1 MFGSGNNELRQ
12 KLINLMYIV
21 FITLAFIYLP
31 SDFVD
36 SSKYISLS
44 LYNNGNEYQ
53 KKIADK
59 DEFLDEQ
66 LYLNSPLAQDYYNI
80 VDVKDAID
88 STTLLVE
95 NMLGLLYSN
104 MGGYNK
110 NNYLKG
116 SKNFLV
122 SGRLFVKEG
131 NTAAT
136 LKNNIEDIKQKMRTY
151 NLTGIILN
159 LDSILPTAISMR
171 GSNGKER
178 LWENYF
184 FNKVPAAVAI
194 TNLLKIRSD
203 LLYTKYKLVEYL
215 VNNISKTKAENG
227 ISILSSNSIGIEVL
241 ASKNFILGDKV
252 AFRLVMLDSSR
263 GFDNVKTY
271 VKQGNKTIKELK
283 AGVNGMVS
291 FTANQTGKFEF
302 VVIDSIKVV
311 KKDFTVTNLRTA
323 VPEKNKPEVLY
334 MGIDNPIQLQYTE
347 LNRADLVLE
356 IDLGEIIPFGGKY
369 YLRFAKE
376 GFAHLRVYSTNPDG
390 RFLVTEKE
398 YEVKKLPIP
407 VAKIDNRMGG
417 NISRKILQ
425 VQDKLVVQS
434 EEPGLDEA
442 YIIISYDVIKVGS
455 YTKESTVNKGKDFS
469 SETRKMV
476 RDVKTGDLLVFDN
489 IKVEGTDGALK
500 EIAPIVF
507 SVK

>member
-1 MFGSGNNELRQ
+1 MFGSANSELRQ

-36 SSKYISLS
+36 SAKYTSLS
-44 LYNNGNEYQ
+44 LYNTGNEYQ
-53 KKIADK
+53 KKVADK
-59 DEFLDEQ
+59 KEFLDEQ
-66 LYLNSPLAQDYYNI
+66 LYLNSPVAQDYYNI
-80 VDVKDAID
+80 IDVSGSID
-88 STTLLVE
+88 STTLFVE
-95 NMLGLLYSN
+95 NMLGSMYTN
-104 MGGYNK
+104 MGGFNE

-116 SKNFLV
+116 SKNFLI

-131 NTAAT
+131 NAATT
-136 LKNNIEDIKQKMRTY
+136 LKNNIEEIKRKMRTY
-151 NLTGIILN
+151 NLSGLIPN
-159 LDSILPTAISMR
+159 LDSILPTAISMI

-194 TNLLKIRSD
+194 SNLLKIRTD

-215 VNNISKTKAENG
+215 VGNSSKEKSDNG
-227 ISILSSNSIGIEVL
+227 ISILSSNSIRVEVL
-241 ASKNFILGDKV
+241 ASKNFILGDKI
-252 AFRLVMLDSSR
+252 AFRLVMLDSAR
-263 GFDNVKTY
+263 GYDQVKTY
-271 VKQGNKTIKELK
+271 VKQGDKVVKELK
-283 AGVNGMVS
+283 VGANGIAS

-302 VVIDSIKVV
+302 VIIDSTRVT

-323 VPEKNKPEVLY
+323 IPEKNKPEVLY

-376 GFAHLRVYSTNPDG
+376 GLAHLRVYSTNNDG
-390 RFLVTEKE
+390 RFLVNEKE
-398 YEVKKLPIP
+398 YEVKKLPTP
-407 VAKIDNRMGG
+407 VATIDNRTGG

-425 VQDKLVVQS
+425 VQDKLMVQC
-434 EEPGLDEA
+434 EEPGLDDA
-442 YIIISYDVIKVGS
+442 FTILSYDVIKVGS

-476 RDVKTGDLLVFDN
+476 RDVKTGDLLVIDN
-489 IKVEGTDGALK
+489 IKVEGNDGALK
-500 EIAPIVF
+500 EMAPIVF